1 MTPAGISRQRW
12 GTVDRYTLTSAS
24 GMVVRILGLGGI
36 VQSIEVPD
44 REGRSTNV
52 VLGFDSVNA
61 YLAARRYFGAIIGRY
76 ANRIAAGRFSLH
88 GKAYQLP
95 VNNGPNSLHGGT
107 IGFDRHVWETKAEA
121 GRLVLRR
128 TSPDGEMGYP
138 ATLDVEV
145 SYTLTGDD
153 ALRIDYHAVN
163 RDASLATVVN
173 LTNHAYFNL
182 AGEGSGDVHGHELQ
196 ILASRFTPIDD
207 TLIPT
212 GQIASVAGTP
222 MDFRTPTPIGAR
234 IKAADEQLKLA
245 HGYDFNW
252 VLDRPGAGDISLI
265 AAARLRDPVSGRV
278 LEVLTTE
285 PGLQFYS
292 GNFLDGPKYGK
303 GAGLCLETQHFPDSP
318 NHPNFPSTVLGP
330 GQSFRSTTLYRFST
344 A

>member
-1 MTPAGISRQRW
+1 MTSAGIFRQPL
-12 GTVDRYTLTSAS
+12 GTVDRYTLANAR
-24 GMVVRILGLGGI
+24 GMVVRVLTLGGI

-44 REGRSTNV
+44 DQGRSANV
-52 VLGFDSVNA
+52 VLGFDSVDG

-76 ANRIAAGRFSLH
+76 ANRIAAGRFSLN
-88 GKAYQLP
+88 GRTYQLP
-95 VNNGPNSLHGGT
+95 INDGPNSLHGGT
-107 IGFDRHVWETKAEA
+107 TGFDRHVWETSAEA

-138 ATLDVEV
+138 ATLEV
-145 SYTLTGDD
+145 HVTYTLTDDD
-153 ALRIDYHAVN
+153 ALRIDYQAVN

-173 LTNHAYFNL
+173 LTNHTYFNL
-182 AGEGSGDVHGHELQ
+182 AGESSGDVYGHELQ
-196 ILASRFTPIDD
+196 ILASRFTPIDQ

-222 MDFRTPTPIGAR
+222 MDFRTATPIGAR
-234 IKAADEQLKLA
+234 IGAADEQLTVA
-245 HGYDFNW
+245 RGYDFNW
-252 VLDRPGAGDISLI
+252 ILDRPDAGDESLI
-265 AAARLRDPVSGRV
+265 PAARLRDPGSGRM
-278 LEVLTTE
+278 LEVVTTE

-292 GNFLDGPKYGK
+292 GNFLNGPRYGR

-330 GQSFRSTTLYRFST
+330 EESYRSTTLYRFSK

>member
-1 MTPAGISRQRW
+1 MTSADISRQPF
-12 GTVDRYTLTSAS
+12 GTVDQYTLTNAS
-24 GMVVRILGLGGI
+24 GMVVRILTLGGI

-44 REGRSTNV
+44 RDGRPANV
-52 VLGFDSVNA
+52 VLGFDSVDA

-76 ANRIAAGRFSLH
+76 ANRIAAGRFSLN
-88 GKAYQLP
+88 GRTYQLP

-107 IGFDRHVWETKAEA
+107 VGFDRHVWETRAEA
-121 GRLVLRR
+121 GHVVLRR

-138 ATLDVEV
+138 ATLDVQV
-145 SYTLTGDD
+145 SYTVTDDD

-163 RDASLATVVN
+163 RDVSLATVVN
-173 LTNHAYFNL
+173 LTNHSYFNL
-182 AGEGSGDVHGHELQ
+182 AGEGSGDVYGQELQ
-196 ILASRFTPIDD
+196 ILASRFTPIDE

-222 MDFRTPTPIGAR
+222 MDFRTSTSIGAR
-234 IKAADEQLKLA
+234 INASDEQLKLA
-245 HGYDFNW
+245 RGYDFNW
-252 VLDRPGAGDISLI
+252 ILDRPREGDTSLI
-265 AAARLRDPVSGRV
+265 RAARLQDPGSGRV

-292 GNFLDGPKYGK
+292 GNFLDGPRYGI
-303 GAGLCLETQHFPDSP
+303 GAGVCLETQHFPDSP

-330 GQSFRSTTLYRFST
+330 GESYRSTTLYRFST